1 MAFGYQVNYTSY
13 RSQQPLRSYGTFA
26 LSVETAGN
34 ALQALA
40 KVAHFASDEDG
51 KYQLGHILFSQY
63 AKFDFNFTGH
73 HIINENH
80 RFVYR
85 GAVGVAIP
93 YGNASAIPFEKRYF
107 AGGANG
113 VRGWTARAL
122 GPGVYRGNGTQ
133 IDYDNQAGDIRLD
146 LSAEYRVRLW
156 KFIHAA
162 AFVDAGNIWTIRDY
176 ESQQG
181 GMFHWNTFYKQ
192 IALSYGAG
200 LRLDFSF
207 LILRLDMGVR
217 LYDPARISE
226 GKQWRTAGNGLGWR
240 DDFALHFAIGYP
252 F

>member
-1 MAFGYQVNYTSY
+1 MAFGYQMNYTSY
-13 RSQQPLRSYGTFA
+13 RPKQPLRSYGTVA

-34 ALQALA
+34 VLQGLA
-40 KVAHFASDEDG
+40 KMAHFASDEDG
-51 KYQLGHILFSQY
+51 KYKIGNILFSQY

-85 GAVGVAIP
+85 GAIGVAIP

-122 GPGVYRGNGTQ
+122 GPGTYRGDGTL

-162 AFVDAGNIWTIRDY
+162 AFVDAGNIWTIREY
-176 ESQQG
+176 ETQAG

-200 LRLDFSF
+200 VRLDFSF
-207 LILRLDMGVR
+207 LILRLDLGVR
-217 LYDPARISE
+217 LHDPARIAE
-226 GKQWRTAGNGLGWR
+226 GKQWRTAGNGLNWR
-240 DDFALHFAIGYP
+240 DDCALHFAIGYP